1 MFWKKKQMVTAAPV
15 SHGATATAT
24 PSTVKVEAPPQK
36 IVENPKSEKLSGP
49 RLIPGLVGKYLTTEY
64 KIKPDLVQLLKCTI
78 RRRPQTERASDCRIF
93 DQSEAE
99 AREIQVKNYNSL
111 DAAPDLILYEGWFDE
126 ASKHVELTEKRNVNY
141 DVPLFTEAEIQ
152 QKIESLKEPGSSVF
166 FYQARGAAA
175 GGPLGRGAAV
185 IDLNPN
191 YPGGK
196 GKKYIVSAAY
206 VIGMEPTTKRQKI
219 FDSNKP
225 QEVAKWV
232 MQGHHKREY

>member
-1 MFWKKKQMVTAAPV
+1 MFWKKKQIVAAASV
-15 SHGATATAT
+15 SQGATATAT
-24 PSTVKVEAPPQK
+24 PSAVKVEAPPQK
-36 IVENPKSEKLSGP
+36 IVESPKAEKLSGP

-64 KIKPDLVQLLKCTI
+64 KVKPDLVQLLRCTM
-78 RRRPQTERASDCRIF
+78 RRRPQAERAFDCRIF

-99 AREIQVKNYNSL
+99 AKEIQVKNYTSL
-111 DAAPDLILYEGWFDE
+111 DADPDLILYEGWFDE
-126 ASKHVELTEKRNVNY
+126 ASKHVELTEKRKAYY

-152 QKIESLKEPGSSVF
+152 QKIETLKEPGSSVF
-166 FYQARGAAA
+166 FYQARGAAV

-185 IDLNPN
+185 IELNPN

-196 GKKYIVSAAY
+196 GKKYLVSAAY
-206 VIGMEPTTKRQKI
+206 VIGMEPTARRQKI

-225 QEVAKWV
+225 LEIAKWV